1 MSITNEE
8 LGKSLSLDCDAV
20 IRDASAHGLSATD
33 LQLLRAMFA
42 VGAQSMLN
50 QLMHA
55 MKSPTP
61 LARLHVL
68 REEIELLKVERE
80 NR

>member
-1 MSITNEE
+1 MLVDKVNYLPRVEAARV
-8 LGKSLSLDCDAV
+8 AV
-20 IRDASAHGLSATD
+20 IRDASAHGLNATD
-33 LQLLRAMFA
+33 LKLLRAMFA
-42 VGAQSMLN
+42 VGAESMLN

-55 MKSPTP
+55 MKSAAP

-80 NR
+80 DR